1 MVSECGLCTLGAGH
15 TGCQA
20 GLYLFDD
27 VAGFDTAG
35 ESGVVFTPAAGAF
48 DQITDFEI
56 ETMGLFYSQHQ
67 GSLSWIPVLPNR
79 IPPV

>member
-27 VAGFDTAG
+27 VAGFGTAG
-35 ESGVVFTPAAGAF
+35 EPGVVFAAAAGAF
-48 DQITDFEI
+48 NQVTDFKI
-56 ETMGLFYSQHQ
+56 ETMGLICSQHQ
-67 GSLSWIPVLPNR
+67 GSLSWIPLLSNR
-79 IPPV
+79 ILPV